1 MASERLEG
9 VEMGVGRGGGGC
21 GGGASR
27 LDSAFLR
34 PVGDREGPSSGSGGV
49 EEVRSWTEMCHTW
62 VLSHWKGW
70 RGGWGGVLFGV
81 WRKGVCYCDWIEVK
95 S

>member
-9 VEMGVGRGGGGC
+9 VEMGVGWGVC
-21 GGGASR
+21 VCVWGASR

-49 EEVRSWTEMCHTW
+49 EEGRSLPEMCHTW
-62 VLSHWKGW
+62 LRSDWKGW
-70 RGGWGGVLFGV
+70 RWGWGGVGCCSGYGGRGCVIVIGL
-81 WRKGVCYCDWIEVK
+81 R
-95 S
+95 